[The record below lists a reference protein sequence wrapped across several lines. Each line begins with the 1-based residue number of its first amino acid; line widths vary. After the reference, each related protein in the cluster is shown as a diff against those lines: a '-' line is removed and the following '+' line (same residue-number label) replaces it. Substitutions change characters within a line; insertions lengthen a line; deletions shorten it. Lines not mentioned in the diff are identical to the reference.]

1 MITDDMKALVM
12 TYRTSGNANSTL
24 LITLQESANISFE
37 IESDDQSSKVEL
49 EEEDDEMEST
59 VSPTD
64 PPQMFRSLSTD
75 GESIVKA
82 FATARSPANYTLII
96 YTRNPNES
104 VEVALETS
112 PGNASYDVRSMI
124 TDDMKALVT
133 TYRTSGYAN
142 STLLITL
149 QESANISF
157 EIESDDQSSEVELE
171 EEDDEMETSGNAN
184 STLLITLQESAN
196 ISFEIESDDQSG
208 EVELEE
214 EDDEME
220 STVSPTDPPQMF
232 RSLSTDGESIV
243 KAFATARSPAN
254 YTLIIY
260 TRNPNESVE
269 VALETSPGNASYD
282 VRSVITSDMKAL
294 IMTYRTSGSVNSTLL
309 ITLQESANIS
319 FEIESD
325 DQSSEVELEEE
336 NDEME
341 STVSP
346 TDTPQMFRSLS
357 TDGESIVKAFAT
369 ARSPA
374 NYTLIIY
381 TRNPN
386 ESVEV
391 ALETSPGNASYDVRS
406 MITDDMK
413 ALIMTYRTSGNANST
428 LLITL
433 QESANISFEIESDDQ
448 SAEVEL
454 EEEDDEMESTV
465 SPTDPPQMLR
475 SLSTDGES
483 IVKAFATARSP
494 ANYTL
499 IIYTRNPKE
508 SVEVTLETSPG
519 NASYDVRSMITDDM
533 KALIM
538 TYRTS
543 GSVNSTLLI
552 ILQESA
558 NISFEIESDD
568 QSSEVELEEED
579 DEMES
584 TVSPTD
590 PPQMFRSLS
599 TDGESIVKAFATARS
614 PANYTLIIYTNNPNE
629 SVEVA
634 LETSPGNASYDVRS
648 IITDDMKAL
657 IMTYRTSGSVNSTLL
672 ITLQES
678 ANISFE
684 IESDDQSSE
693 VELEE
698 EDDEM
703 ESTVSPTDPPQKF
716 RSLSTDGESIV
727 KAFATAR
734 SPANYTLIIYT
745 RNPNESVEV
754 ALETSPGNASYDVRS
769 VITSDMKALIMTY
782 RTSGSVNS
790 TLLITL
796 QESANISFEIESD
809 DQSSEVE
816 LEEEDDEMEST
827 VSPTDTPQMFRSLST
842 DGESIVK
849 AFATARSPANYTLII
864 YTRNPNESVEVALE
878 TSPGNASY
886 DVRSMITD
894 DMKALIMTYR
904 TSGNANSTLLI
915 TLQESANISFEIESD
930 DQSAEV
936 ELEEEDDEMES
947 TVSPTDPPQMLRSL
961 STDGESIV
969 KAFATARSPANYT
982 LIIYTRN
989 PKESVEVTLETSPGN
1004 ASYDVR
1010 SMITDDMKALIMTY
1024 RSSGSVNSTL
1034 LIILQESA
1042 NISFEIESDDQS
1054 SEVELE
1060 EEDDEMESTVS
1071 PTDPPQ
1077 MFRSLST
1084 DGESI
1089 VKAFATARSPANYTL
1104 IIYTNNPNESVEVAL
1119 ETSPGNASYDVRSI
1133 ITDDMKALIM
1143 TYRTSGSVNSTLLI
1157 TLQESAN
1164 ISFEIE
1170 SDDQSSEVELEEE
1183 DDEMES
1189 TVSPTDPPQKFRSL
1203 STDGES
1209 IVKAFATARSPANYT
1224 LIIYTNNPNESVEV
1238 ALETSPGNASYDVRS
1253 MITDD
1258 MKALIMTYR
1267 TSGNANSTLLI
1278 TLQESANISFEIE
1291 SDDQSSEVELEEEDD
1306 EMESTVSPTDPPQM
1320 FRSLS
1325 TDGESIVKAFATARS
1340 PANYTLIIYTNNPN
1354 ESVEVA
1360 LETSPG
1366 NASYDVRS
1374 IITDDMKALIMTY
1387 RTSGNANSTL
1397 LITLQESANISFEIE
1412 SDDQSS
1418 EVELEKEDDEMESTV
1433 SPTDPPQ
1440 MFRSLSTDGE
1450 STVKAF
1456 ATARSPANYTLIIYT
1471 RNPNESVEVTLE
1483 TSPGNASYDVRS
1495 MITDDM
1501 KALIMTYRTSGSVNS
1516 TLLITLQESANISFE
1531 IESDDQSSEVELEE
1545 DVDEM
1550 ESTVSP
1556 TDPPQIFRSLSTDG
1570 ESIVKAFA
1578 TARSPANYTLII
1590 YTNNPNE
1597 SVEVALETS
1606 PGNAS
1611 YDVRSMITGDMK
1623 ALIMTYRTSGNAN
1636 STLLITLQE
1645 SANISFE
1652 IESDDQS
1659 GEVELKEEDDEMEST
1674 VSPTDPPQTLRSL
1687 STDGESIVKA
1697 FATARSPANYTLII
1711 YTRNPNESVEVAL
1724 ETSPGNASY
1733 DVRSIITDD
1742 MKALIMTYRTSGSVN
1757 STLLITLQESANIS
1771 FEIESDD
1778 QSSEVVLEEE
1788 DDEMESTV
1796 SPTDPPQMF
1805 RSLST
1810 DGESIVKAFATAR
1823 SPANYTLIIYTRNP
1837 NESVEVALETSPGN
1851 ASYDVRSMITD
1862 DMKALIM
1869 TYRTSG
1875 IVNSTLLITLQ
1886 ESANISFEIESD
1898 DQSSEVELEEED
1910 DEMES
1915 TVSPTDPPQMFR
1927 SLSTDGE
1934 SIVKAFATARSPANY
1949 TLIIY
1954 TRNPN
1959 ESVEVALETSPG
1971 NASYDVRSMI
1981 TGDMKALIMTYRTSG
1996 NANSTLL
2003 ITLQESANI
2012 SFEIDSDDQV
2022 AVVELAEYIVL
2033 TKTLST
2039 QGSSAVRAFVSS
2051 KSPAN
2056 VYLVIYTSNP
2066 GDIADISVVTV
2077 PANDA
2082 IDVTPVISNEPE
2094 ALTLSFRTLG
2104 EVNTTLFI
2112 ELQASA
2118 NISFKVETLDPD
2130 SLVDLFDVF
2139 VESTPSP
2146 TLPSTT
2152 GPTPPT
2158 TTTRPAEMFTFRK
2171 ALFAMGD
2178 KTAVASVDTTGV
2190 TMYTLVVFALDAVI
2204 DVQTLPEGLAMDVSS
2219 EESSEALITTFSTF
2233 ETTNSKMFV
2242 DLNGPAIVTL
2252 KVDSTDAST
2261 FVSLA
2266 EVTEVVTERPDT
2278 TLSPVAVYRFIE
2290 ELLTVESTTVT
2301 GLVATSGPA
2310 NYTVI
2315 VHSRNPRETVS
2326 LRVETDPVDLAIGTT
2341 VFIEEGEEAVAMVFK
2356 TLEAVNTTIFMSL
2369 VEPANI
2375 TIQVDSFD
2383 QFSTVSL
2390 LDVGTTV
2397 QPPTMTSPTAVVYD
2411 SQVELNTSSS
2421 ALIEAFA
2428 STSGPAN
2435 FSLFVYTMNPSENVV
2450 VAIETQPA
2458 NLTSDVKYLF
2468 KDDEQALAVLFTV
2481 LEPSNTTL
2489 RITVMD
2495 AAQIILNVESDS
2507 ELVVLL
2513 EEIESTS
2520 RETSTM
2526 TSPNTVVHDSQVEL
2540 NTSSSALIE
2549 AFASTSGPANFNLFV
2564 YTMNPSENVVVAIET
2579 QPANLTSDV
2588 KYLFQDNE
2596 QALAVLFTVVE
2607 QANTTLRITVM
2618 NASRIILNVESDSE
2632 LLVLLEELE
2641 STSREIPTTMDLSTS
2656 MPTLPSTTESAVVQI
2671 VSSNFTISG
2680 PANVSF
2686 TFDLVKPA
2694 TIYIMLNASSEGGLT
2709 SVPEDAVQLES
2720 IFEDGNS
2727 LYILTS
2733 LTPSNVTFVLSA
2745 DDAAL
2750 IVTTVEAIN
2759 ANDVDVVIE
2768 TMLKPTDEPDVG
2780 TTPHLF
2786 DTTAALPT
2794 TPTFLQ
2800 PVTIIRT
2807 LSTTGVTKVEARAS
2821 TRGPANY
2828 SLTVNVPNPSQN
2840 TQINVLVEPN
2850 GVASNFQVSASP
2862 GQDAITLQ
2870 FMTSQESDVIIFL
2883 TTLEDAFSTF
2893 TVETVGSSSTA
2904 DLISGSQPST
2914 PRSTMAT
2921 DMTSATT
2928 IDLSTLTSRTPSGPV
2943 RFNRNLETE
2952 GASLIHAVSTTL
2964 EHAFYEVVVVIPDPN
2979 ENTDIGI
2986 QTNPQGLVSDLNII
3000 EDNNPKRMTVRFQ
3013 VREPA
3018 YTLISMTLLKSA
3030 NISFS
3035 VETADSEALVDL
3047 LDMTHLLV
3055 TPGTTPGDASTA
3067 TPSMGPLAPLSITRT
3082 LMTMANV
3089 DVQAFASLDRPADM
3103 KVEIYTNNPSQTTGI
3118 SVLTDPQ
3125 GLATDFTV
3133 QASQNPDK
3141 FTMTFKTVAAAQTFV
3156 YLNLL
3161 EAANTSFTVETASRG
3176 SASNQV
3182 TLMLVG
3188 DSTIPPPTTE
3198 MTPLVVMNT
3207 SQSIF
3212 TTGPSQSTIFINAK
3226 SPASVLIDVNGSAAY
3241 TWTSEEEDAFQ
3252 VEQFS
3257 LPELGS
3263 FMRLI
3268 ISRPVNITV
3277 TVGTTSDVEIVT
3289 TVMSMTSDAAV
3300 VTLLT
3305 ESFSTSTLQP
3315 TPASTEG
3322 SSSTTEFPVAM
3333 TQDPVSPGTAVRSL
3347 RTLSRGSV
3355 VQASAVTFRPAEFL
3369 FEIYTPNP
3377 RDTVFTNLQT
3387 TPSGRAVNFEN
3398 SVDGDKMLVRFK
3410 VLESTETQTLVT
3422 LTFNEL
3428 ANVSFTLTS
3437 DDEVSQVSLQN
3448 LSEMTPTTMQFS
3460 NVSRTTS
3467 TSGGVTTLVSV
3478 QTLEPSTIYLIVN
3491 ASAEISI
3498 AADPIGSVETD
3509 TFHMLGSSVLQIT
3522 TAVPTNITLYISTS
3536 NAALIETIVSSLNPS
3551 SAVILIQDEVSS
3563 TLQPPVTS
3571 VVMTTTRTRGDATII
3586 EVTGVFSDEV
3596 TVFWSFDPED
3606 EPFIQ
3611 GFILQYREVGVD
3623 EWTNSSLILPSSR
3636 LFKLIGLGE
3645 NMLYFLRLIAVDRSA
3660 YPAAFSFQKPV
3671 KTLSRNLMDPVPD
3684 RGQLNSFDPFFWII
3698 TAAVILVVLLLVSL
3712 VASLILYTRRKTAV
3726 KNSNGSGGSP
3736 AILDDQ
3742 V

>member
-1 MITDDMKALVM
+1 M

-37 IESDDQSSKVEL
+37 IESDDQSSEVQL

-104 VEVALETS
+104 VEVALE
-112 PGNASYDVRSMI
+112 
-124 TDDMKALVT
+124 
-133 TYRTSGYAN
+133 
-142 STLLITL
+142 
-149 QESANISF
+149 
-157 EIESDDQSSEVELE
+157 
-171 EEDDEMETSGNAN
+171 
-184 STLLITLQESAN
+184 
-196 ISFEIESDDQSG
+196 
-208 EVELEE
+208 
-214 EDDEME
+214 
-220 STVSPTDPPQMF
+220 
-232 RSLSTDGESIV
+232 
-243 KAFATARSPAN
+243 
-254 YTLIIY
+254 
-260 TRNPNESVE
+260 
-269 VALETSPGNASYD
+269 
-282 VRSVITSDMKAL
+282 
-294 IMTYRTSGSVNSTLL
+294 
-309 ITLQESANIS
+309 
-319 FEIESD
+319 
-325 DQSSEVELEEE
+325 
-336 NDEME
+336 
-341 STVSP
+341 
-346 TDTPQMFRSLS
+346 
-357 TDGESIVKAFAT
+357 
-369 ARSPA
+369 
-374 NYTLIIY
+374 
-381 TRNPN
+381 
-386 ESVEV
+386 
-391 ALETSPGNASYDVRS
+391 
-406 MITDDMK
+406 
-413 ALIMTYRTSGNANST
+413 
-428 LLITL
+428 
-433 QESANISFEIESDDQ
+433 
-448 SAEVEL
+448 
-454 EEEDDEMESTV
+454 
-465 SPTDPPQMLR
+465 
-475 SLSTDGES
+475 
-483 IVKAFATARSP
+483 
-494 ANYTL
+494 
-499 IIYTRNPKE
+499 
-508 SVEVTLETSPG
+508 
-519 NASYDVRSMITDDM
+519 
-533 KALIM
+533 
-538 TYRTS
+538 
-543 GSVNSTLLI
+543 
-552 ILQESA
+552 
-558 NISFEIESDD
+558 
-568 QSSEVELEEED
+568 
-579 DEMES
+579 
-584 TVSPTD
+584 
-590 PPQMFRSLS
+590 
-599 TDGESIVKAFATARS
+599 
-614 PANYTLIIYTNNPNE
+614 
-629 SVEVA
+629 
-634 LETSPGNASYDVRS
+634 
-648 IITDDMKAL
+648 
-657 IMTYRTSGSVNSTLL
+657 
-672 ITLQES
+672 
-678 ANISFE
+678 
-684 IESDDQSSE
+684 
-693 VELEE
+693 
-698 EDDEM
+698 
-703 ESTVSPTDPPQKF
+703 
-716 RSLSTDGESIV
+716 
-727 KAFATAR
+727 
-734 SPANYTLIIYT
+734 
-745 RNPNESVEV
+745 
-754 ALETSPGNASYDVRS
+754 
-769 VITSDMKALIMTY
+769 
-782 RTSGSVNS
+782 
-790 TLLITL
+790 
-796 QESANISFEIESD
+796 
-809 DQSSEVE
+809 
-816 LEEEDDEMEST
+816 
-827 VSPTDTPQMFRSLST
+827 
-842 DGESIVK
+842 
-849 AFATARSPANYTLII
+849 
-864 YTRNPNESVEVALE
+864 
-878 TSPGNASY
+878 
-886 DVRSMITD
+886 
-894 DMKALIMTYR
+894 
-904 TSGNANSTLLI
+904 
-915 TLQESANISFEIESD
+915 
-930 DQSAEV
+930 
-936 ELEEEDDEMES
+936 
-947 TVSPTDPPQMLRSL
+947 
-961 STDGESIV
+961 
-969 KAFATARSPANYT
+969 
-982 LIIYTRN
+982 
-989 PKESVEVTLETSPGN
+989 
-1004 ASYDVR
+1004 
-1010 SMITDDMKALIMTY
+1010 
-1024 RSSGSVNSTL
+1024 
-1034 LIILQESA
+1034 
-1042 NISFEIESDDQS
+1042 
-1054 SEVELE
+1054 
-1060 EEDDEMESTVS
+1060 
-1071 PTDPPQ
+1071 
-1077 MFRSLST
+1077 
-1084 DGESI
+1084 
-1089 VKAFATARSPANYTL
+1089 
-1104 IIYTNNPNESVEVAL
+1104 
-1119 ETSPGNASYDVRSI
+1119 
-1133 ITDDMKALIM
+1133 
-1143 TYRTSGSVNSTLLI
+1143 
-1157 TLQESAN
+1157 
-1164 ISFEIE
+1164 
-1170 SDDQSSEVELEEE
+1170 
-1183 DDEMES
+1183 
-1189 TVSPTDPPQKFRSL
+1189 
-1203 STDGES
+1203 
-1209 IVKAFATARSPANYT
+1209 
-1224 LIIYTNNPNESVEV
+1224 
-1238 ALETSPGNASYDVRS
+1238 
-1253 MITDD
+1253 
-1258 MKALIMTYR
+1258 
-1267 TSGNANSTLLI
+1267 
-1278 TLQESANISFEIE
+1278 
-1291 SDDQSSEVELEEEDD
+1291 
-1306 EMESTVSPTDPPQM
+1306 
-1320 FRSLS
+1320 
-1325 TDGESIVKAFATARS
+1325 
-1340 PANYTLIIYTNNPN
+1340 
-1354 ESVEVA
+1354 
-1360 LETSPG
+1360 
-1366 NASYDVRS
+1366 
-1374 IITDDMKALIMTY
+1374 
-1387 RTSGNANSTL
+1387 
-1397 LITLQESANISFEIE
+1397 
-1412 SDDQSS
+1412 
-1418 EVELEKEDDEMESTV
+1418 
-1433 SPTDPPQ
+1433 
-1440 MFRSLSTDGE
+1440 
-1450 STVKAF
+1450 
-1456 ATARSPANYTLIIYT
+1456 
-1471 RNPNESVEVTLE
+1471 
-1483 TSPGNASYDVRS
+1483 
-1495 MITDDM
+1495 
-1501 KALIMTYRTSGSVNS
+1501 
-1516 TLLITLQESANISFE
+1516 
-1531 IESDDQSSEVELEE
+1531 
-1545 DVDEM
+1545 
-1550 ESTVSP
+1550 
-1556 TDPPQIFRSLSTDG
+1556 
-1570 ESIVKAFA
+1570 
-1578 TARSPANYTLII
+1578 
-1590 YTNNPNE
+1590 
-1597 SVEVALETS
+1597 
-1606 PGNAS
+1606 
-1611 YDVRSMITGDMK
+1611 
-1623 ALIMTYRTSGNAN
+1623 
-1636 STLLITLQE
+1636 
-1645 SANISFE
+1645 
-1652 IESDDQS
+1652 
-1659 GEVELKEEDDEMEST
+1659 
-1674 VSPTDPPQTLRSL
+1674 
-1687 STDGESIVKA
+1687 
-1697 FATARSPANYTLII
+1697 
-1711 YTRNPNESVEVAL
+1711 
-1724 ETSPGNASY
+1724 
-1733 DVRSIITDD
+1733 
-1742 MKALIMTYRTSGSVN
+1742 
-1757 STLLITLQESANIS
+1757 
-1771 FEIESDD
+1771 
-1778 QSSEVVLEEE
+1778 
-1788 DDEMESTV
+1788 
-1796 SPTDPPQMF
+1796 
-1805 RSLST
+1805 
-1810 DGESIVKAFATAR
+1810 
-1823 SPANYTLIIYTRNP
+1823 
-1837 NESVEVALETSPGN
+1837 
-1851 ASYDVRSMITD
+1851 
-1862 DMKALIM
+1862 
-1869 TYRTSG
+1869 
-1875 IVNSTLLITLQ
+1875 
-1886 ESANISFEIESD
+1886 
-1898 DQSSEVELEEED
+1898 
-1910 DEMES
+1910 
-1915 TVSPTDPPQMFR
+1915 
-1927 SLSTDGE
+1927 LSTDGE

-2012 SFEIDSDDQV
+2012 SFEIESDDQANISFEIESDDQSSEVQLEEEDDEMESTVSPTDPPQMFRSLSTDRESIVKAFATARSPANYTLIIYTRNPANISFEIESDDQSSEVQLEEEDDEMESTVSPTDPPQMFRSLSTDGESIVKAFATARSPANYTLIIYTRNPNESVEVALETSPGNASYDVRSIITDDMKALIMTYRTSGNANSTLLITLQESANISFEIESDDQSSEVQLEKEDDEMESTVSPTDPPQMFRSLSTDGESTVKAFATARSPANYTLIIYTRNPNESVEVALETSPGNASYDVRSMITDNMKALIMTYRTSGNANSTLLITLQESANISFEIESDDQSSEVQLEEEDDEMESTVSPTDPPQMFRSLSTDGESIVKAFATARSTANYTLIIYTRNPNESVEVALETSPGNASYDVRSMIMFRSLSTHGESIVKAFATARSPANYTLIIYTRNPNESVEVALETSPGNASYDVRSMITGDMKALIMTYRTSGNANSTLLITLQESANISFEIESDDQTSEVQLEEEDDEMESTVSPTNPPQMFRSLSTDGESIVKAFATAKSPANYTLIIYTRNPNESVEVALETSPGNSSYDVRSMITGDMKALIMTYRTSGNANSTLLITLQESANISFEIESDDQSSEVELEEEDDEMESTVSPTDPPQMFRSLSTDAESTVKAFATARSPANYTLIIYTRNPNESVEVALETSPGNASYDVRYMITGDLKALIMTYRTSGNANSTLLITLQESANISFEIESDDQSSEVQLEEEDDEMESTVSPTDPPQMFRSLSTDGESTVKAFATARSPANYTLIIYTRNPNESVEVALETSPGNASYDVRSIITDDMKALIMTYRTSGNANSTLLITLQESANISFEIESDDQSSEVELEEEDDEMESTVSPTDPPQMFRSLSTDGESTVKAFATARSPANYTLIIYTRNPNESVEVALETSPGNASYDIRSMITGDIKALIMTYRTSGSVNSTLLITLQESANISFEIDSDDQV
-2022 AVVELAEYIVL
+2022 AIVELAEYIVL

-2056 VYLVIYTSNP
+2056 VYVVIYTSNP

-2077 PANDA
+2077 PANVA

-2104 EVNTTLFI
+2104 KVNTTLFI
-2112 ELQASA
+2112 ELQAPA
-2118 NISFKVETLDPD
+2118 NISFKVETLDSD

-2233 ETTNSKMFV
+2233 EPTSLKMFV

-2278 TLSPVAVYRFIE
+2278 TLSPVAVHRFIE

-2356 TLEAVNTTIFMSL
+2356 TLEAVNTTIFISL

-2397 QPPTMTSPTAVVYD
+2397 QPPTMTSPTAVVHD

-2421 ALIEAFA
+2421 ALIEAFV

-2468 KDDEQALAVLFTV
+2468 KDDEQALAVLFSV

-2513 EEIESTS
+2513 EEMESTS
-2520 RETSTM
+2520 RETPTM
-2526 TSPNTVVHDSQVEL
+2526 TSPNTVVHDFQVEL
-2540 NTSSSALIE
+2540 NTSSSAFIE

-2588 KYLFQDNE
+2588 KYLFQDTE
-2596 QALAVLFTVVE
+2596 QAVAVLFTVVE
-2607 QANTTLRITVM
+2607 PANTTLRITVM

-2750 IVTTVEAIN
+2750 IMTTVEAIN

-2807 LSTTGVTKVEARAS
+2807 LSTTGVTQVEARAS

-2964 EHAFYEVVVVIPDPN
+2964 EPAFYEVVVVIPDPN

-2986 QTNPQGLVSDLNII
+2986 LTNPQGLVSDLNII

-3055 TPGTTPGDASTA
+3055 TPGTTPGGEGGSSSAATTPVAETPRTTEQPSTTKVLTMTSSVMSTLTDVVTDASTA

-3089 DVQAFASLDRPADM
+3089 DVQAFASLDRPADL

-3125 GLATDFTV
+3125 GQATDFMV

-3212 TTGPSQSTIFINAK
+3212 PTGPSQSTIFINAK

-3315 TPASTEG
+3315 TQASTEG

-3377 RDTVFTNLQT
+3377 RDTVFTNVQT

-3398 SVDGDKMLVRFK
+3398 SVDGNKMLVRFK
-3410 VLESTETQTLVT
+3410 VLDSTETQTLVT

-3448 LSEMTPTTMQFS
+3448 LSEMTPTTPGGMTDTGRTSYVEILTPEEPSVTVIDISTTNPATYTIIVSTSNPNETVEVSAESTPDVTIAESTVSLTSYVLVATASEATNISFYVTTLKSASINVSVDTADAEDTSSVRFSTEALQDMTTSMQFS

-3522 TAVPTNITLYISTS
+3522 TAVPTNITLYITTS

-3563 TLQPPVTS
+3563 TLQPLVTS

-3586 EVTGVFSDEV
+3586 EVNGVFSDEV

-3636 LFKLIGLGE
+3636 LFKLTGLGE
-3645 NMLYFLRLIAVDRSA
+3645 NTLYFLRLIAVDRSA
-3660 YPAAFSFQKPV
+3660 NPAAFSFQKPV

-3712 VASLILYTRRKTAV
+3712 VTSLILYTRRKTAD